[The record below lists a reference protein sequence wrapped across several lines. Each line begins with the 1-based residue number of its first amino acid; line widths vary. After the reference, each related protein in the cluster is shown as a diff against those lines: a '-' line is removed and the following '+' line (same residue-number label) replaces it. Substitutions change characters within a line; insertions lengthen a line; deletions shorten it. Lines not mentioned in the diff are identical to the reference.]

1 MKVSFP
7 LSLKITLWLL
17 LNFVLL
23 GVAAGVALTLQ
34 GGLSWSALVRG
45 PAGNKL
51 VPLAQSVIAELTAAA
66 PEDRA
71 TVLAPFVA
79 DYGVPIYVFDNEVRQ
94 LAGEP
99 VTLPQSLS
107 DRLFSLGPPPPRPG
121 PRDGETR
128 PGREPGPRDANRS
141 GTVQERGLPPGGG
154 PGTPG
159 GPSGDIRARFV
170 ERTLEPDV
178 YWLGIHARFY
188 GGGRPTP
195 VTVIMGVTSHWAM
208 IKLLGLQVWLLAAG
222 SVVALSVLFWL
233 PLVHSMTGALKR
245 LTVATEQIAE
255 GRFETRVATGRRDEL
270 GRLGESVNSMAERLD
285 TLVRGQKRFL
295 GDVAHE
301 LGSPLGRLQVAIEVL
316 ESRADPSLQGQ
327 ILDVREEVQQMTTL
341 VNELLA
347 FTKAGLRARPAELS
361 RVELYPLVNDLI
373 AREAADARI
382 TVSIAPEITVRADA
396 PMLARALS
404 NLVRNA
410 VRYAGDAGTI
420 VILARKEADRV
431 HIEVQD
437 EGPGVPPEALARL
450 GEPFY
455 RPEAARTRET
465 GGVGLGLAIVRSAL
479 AACGGEIRFSNRLPH
494 GLRVEIVLAAA

>member
-1 MKVSFP
+1 
-7 LSLKITLWLL
+7 
-17 LNFVLL
+17 
-23 GVAAGVALTLQ
+23 
-34 GGLSWSALVRG
+34 
-45 PAGNKL
+45 
-51 VPLAQSVIAELTAAA
+51 
-66 PEDRA
+66 
-71 TVLAPFVA
+71 
-79 DYGVPIYVFDNEVRQ
+79 
-94 LAGEP
+94 
-99 VTLPQSLS
+99 
-107 DRLFSLGPPPPRPG
+107 
-121 PRDGETR
+121 
-128 PGREPGPRDANRS
+128 
-141 GTVQERGLPPGGG
+141 
-154 PGTPG
+154 
-159 GPSGDIRARFV
+159 
-170 ERTLEPDV
+170 
-178 YWLGIHARFY
+178 
-188 GGGRPTP
+188 
-195 VTVIMGVTSHWAM
+195 MGVTSHWAM

>member
-23 GVAAGVALTLQ
+23 GTAAVVALTLQ

-71 TVLAPFVA
+71 TVLAPFVE
-79 DYGVPIYVFDNEVRQ
+79 DYGVPIYVFDNEMRQ

-121 PRDGETR
+121 
-128 PGREPGPRDANRS
+128 REPGPRDAARS
-141 GTVQERGLPPGGG
+141 GAVQERGVPPAGAPGSPGG
-154 PGTPG
+154 PG
-159 GPSGDIRARFV
+159 GDIRARFV
-170 ERTLEPDV
+170 ERTFEPDV
-178 YWLGIHARFY
+178 HWLGIHARFY

-195 VTVIMGVTSHWAM
+195 VTVIMGVTSTWAM
-208 IKLLGLQVWLLAAG
+208 IRLLDLEVWLLAAG

-233 PLVHSMTGALKR
+233 PMVHSMTRALKR
-245 LTVATEQIAE
+245 LTAATEQIAE

-270 GRLGESVNSMAERLD
+270 GRLGESVNSMAGRLD

-316 ESRADPSLQGQ
+316 ESRADPSLHGQ

-361 RVELYPLVNDLI
+361 KVELYPLVNDLI

-382 TVSIAPEITVRADA
+382 TLSIAPDITVRADA
-396 PMLARALS
+396 PMLARALG

-410 VRYAGDAGTI
+410 VRYAGDAGPI
-420 VILARKEADRV
+420 AILARKEADRV

-465 GGVGLGLAIVRSAL
+465 GGVGLGLAIVRSAI
-479 AACGGEIRFSNRLPH
+479 AACGGEIHFANRLPQ